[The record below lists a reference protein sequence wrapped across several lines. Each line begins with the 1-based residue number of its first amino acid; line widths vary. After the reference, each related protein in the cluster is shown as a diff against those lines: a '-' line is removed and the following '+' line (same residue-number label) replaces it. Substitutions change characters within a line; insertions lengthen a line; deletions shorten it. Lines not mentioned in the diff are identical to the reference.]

1 MTAGMRLAALTALV
15 MVAFAA
21 NSVLNRAAV
30 ATGEIGALDFALVRA
45 VAGAAVL
52 VLLIR
57 LRHGSVPLLAPKR
70 LLGGAMLTTYLVGF
84 SVAYL
89 AMDAG
94 LGALILFGGV
104 QVTMFAG
111 ALMQGETMPRRR
123 WVGAGLALLG
133 LAWFVWPAGS
143 VALPPVASATML
155 AAALG
160 WGVYSLVGRRATD
173 PLAETAANFVLAV
186 PLCALVLLAM
196 SGGRFSATSEG
207 VLLAILSGSVTSGL
221 GYALWYAV
229 LPRLATSVSG
239 LVQLSVP
246 VIAALG
252 GVALLDEGL
261 TARMVLAGALTLGGI
276 AYGLGAFQRTRGSS
290 GS

>member
-1 MTAGMRLAALTALV
+1 MRLIAITALV

-30 ATGEIGALDFALVRA
+30 GAGQIGALDFALVRA

-57 LRHGSVPLLAPKR
+57 LRHGRVPLLEPR
-70 LLGGAMLTTYLVGF
+70 RMLGGLMLTTYLVGF

-94 LGALILFGGV
+94 LGALILFGAV

-111 ALMQGETMPRRR
+111 ALALGERPPARR
-123 WVGAGLALLG
+123 WIGAALALGGLAWLVWPGGVVSFPLWSVGAMALAAVGWGIYSLIGRGSADPLGDTGAAFVWATVATFLAVLIQTGGSTVNSATLPGLAL
-133 LAWFVWPAGS
+133 
-143 VALPPVASATML
+143 
-155 AAALG
+155 
-160 WGVYSLVGRRATD
+160 
-173 PLAETAANFVLAV
+173 AV
-186 PLCALVLLAM
+186 I
-196 SGGRFSATSEG
+196 SGA
-207 VLLAILSGSVTSGL
+207 VTSGL

-229 LPRLATSVSG
+229 LPRIGASVAG

-252 GVALLDEGL
+252 GVIFLAEAPSL
-261 TARMVLAGALTLGGI
+261 RMLGAGAVVLGGI
-276 AYGLGAFQRTRGSS
+276 AFGLWPQRTKGSS
-290 GS
+290 AS

>member
-1 MTAGMRLAALTALV
+1 MRLLALTALV

-30 ATGEIGALDFALVRA
+30 AAGQIGALDFALVRA

-57 LRHGSVPLLAPKR
+57 LRHGTVPLLEPKR
-70 LLGGAMLTTYLVGF
+70 ILGGAMLTTYLVGF

-94 LGALILFGGV
+94 LGALVLFGGV
-104 QVTMFAG
+104 QVTMFTG
-111 ALMQGETMPRRR
+111 ALMLGERPPARR
-123 WVGAGLALLG
+123 WAGAGLALVG
-133 LAWFVWPAGS
+133 LAWLVWPSGEAATPLWA
-143 VALPPVASATML
+143 VAAMG
-155 AAALG
+155 AAAAG
-160 WGVYSLVGRRATD
+160 WGVYSLIGRGSAD
-173 PLAETAANFVLAV
+173 PLGDTGAAFVWATVAAFLAV
-186 PLCALVLLAM
+186 LVQTGGATVNDASIAGLALAVT
-196 SGGRFSATSEG
+196 SGA
-207 VLLAILSGSVTSGL
+207 VTSGL

-229 LPRLATSVSG
+229 LPRIGASVAG

-252 GVALLDEGL
+252 GVIFLSEAPSL
-261 TARMVLAGALTLGGI
+261 RMLGAGALVIGGI
-276 AYGLGAFQRTRGSS
+276 AWGLWPQRTRGSS